1 MPATATYGPDELLT
15 RATATVHRLPL
26 ERVRPRQHILA
37 VTFCSP
43 QGRRWDAVG
52 GAETIAAAIESAREC
67 CPDDT
72 AWDVENWNDLYGD

>member
-26 ERVRPRQHILA
+26 ERVSPKQHILA
-37 VTFCSP
+37 VTFRSP

-52 GAETIAAAIESAREC
+52 GGETIAAAIEWAREC
-67 CPDDT
+67 CPDNT
-72 AWDVENWNDLYGD
+72 VWDIECCNDLYGD